1 MSRIPVALREAVV
14 TDAGFLAELWHD
26 SVRRGD
32 ISEQVADLEVII
44 KTAADSA
51 EQRVLVVEYGGER
64 AGAVFLRM
72 TTVTP
77 LNLEPALQV
86 LHPHVLPAFRRRGLG
101 RALME
106 AALLFAEER
115 GIAHITTGAQ
125 PMSRDGNRFL
135 ARLAMGQHAVL
146 RMAPTHVVR
155 AKLNAQ
161 APSLQRAQDRRPQR
175 VLAVRR
181 ALSSRGAAPA
191 RR

>member
-1 MSRIPVALREAVV
+1 MSRIPVTLRPAVIA
-14 TDAGFLAELWHD
+14 DAEFLAALWHD

-32 ISEQVADLEVII
+32 VAEQVADLEVII
-44 KTAADSA
+44 KEALESS
-51 EQRVLVVEYGGER
+51 EKRVLIAEYDGER
-64 AGAVFLRM
+64 AGAVFFRM

-86 LHPHVLPAFRRRGLG
+86 LHPHVLPEFRRRGIG

-115 GIAHITTGAQ
+115 GVGQITTGAQ
-125 PMSRDGNRFL
+125 AMSRDGNRFL

-146 RMAPTHVVR
+146 RVAPTHVVR

-161 APSLQRAQDRRPQR
+161 LPPLQRVQSHRPQR

-181 ALSSRGAAPA
+181 SM
-191 RR
+191 RRTQAS

>member
-14 TDAGFLAELWHD
+14 ADAGFLAELWQD

-32 ISEQVADLEVII
+32 VSDQIADLEVIV
-44 KTAADSA
+44 KTASESA
-51 EQRVLVVEYGGER
+51 EQQVLVVEYDGER
-64 AGAVFLRM
+64 AGAVYLRM

-86 LHPHVLPAFRRRGLG
+86 LHPHVRPEFRRRGLG

-106 AALLFAEER
+106 AAIVFAEER
-115 GIAHITTGAQ
+115 GIGHITTGAQ
-125 PMSRDGNRFL
+125 SASRDGNRFL

-146 RMAPTHVVR
+146 RVAPTHVVR

-161 APSLQRAQDRRPQR
+161 GPAPQRARGSRPQR

-181 ALSSRGAAPA
+181 SM
-191 RR
+191 RRTQV

>member
-1 MSRIPVALREAVV
+1 MSRIPVTLREAVV
-14 TDAGFLAELWHD
+14 ADARFLAELWQD

-32 ISEQVADLEVII
+32 IAEQIADLEVII

-51 EQRVLVVEYGGER
+51 EQRVLVVEYDGER
-64 AGAVFLRM
+64 AGAVYLRM

-86 LHPHVLPAFRRRGLG
+86 LHPHVVPALRRRGLG

-125 PMSRDGNRFL
+125 AMSRDGNRFL

-161 APSLQRAQDRRPQR
+161 GPASQRAQDRRPQR

-181 ALSSRGAAPA
+181 ALSSRGVAPA

>member
-14 TDAGFLAELWHD
+14 ADAGFLAELWHD
-26 SVRRGD
+26 SVRRAD
-32 ISEQVADLEVII
+32 IADQVADLEMII

-51 EQRVLVVEYGGER
+51 EQRVLVAEYDGQR

-115 GIAHITTGAQ
+115 GIAQITTGAQ
-125 PMSRDGNRFL
+125 ATSRDGNRFL

-146 RMAPTHVVR
+146 RVAPTHVVR

-161 APSLQRAQDRRPQR
+161 APATQRVQGYRPQR
-175 VLAVRR
+175 VLAIRR
-181 ALSSRGAAPA
+181 SM
-191 RR
+191 RRTQTS